1 MGDHN
6 MKLAF
11 ARTMLMSPLLAAL
24 MVASPRAGQAADAAA
39 AAAAAAS
46 ATTGLEEVVVTATRR
61 EERLQDVPI
70 SISAFSQEKLDA
82 QGLHNI
88 DDLTRLTPGVAFTR
102 NGMSSSANYNDENS
116 DINFRGIDSTAGTS
130 TTGIYIDDT
139 PVQSRHLGF
148 AATNVYP
155 ALFDLDRVEALRGPQ
170 GTLFGAGAEG
180 GAVRFLTAQP
190 GLTKASGYLRS
201 ELATT
206 RSGDPSYEIG
216 AAAGGPIIDNTL
228 GFRVSAS
235 YRRDGGWVD
244 KVAYAQVNPAD
255 PATALTFLG
264 NLESRSNWQDVATF
278 RAALRWAASDS
289 VSVTPSIYYQK
300 LRIND
305 TAAYWPKLSDP
316 ASGVYRNGNAL
327 TNPATDPFWLAAVK
341 VEWATSIGQLTSNTS
356 YYSRSQ
362 HSTSDYTQYLRASFT
377 ASPYPA
383 PGDMGY
389 ALFRDEQE
397 NYYQEIRLASKD
409 AGARISWNTGLFY
422 AHMNENI
429 PEDIIDPTLD
439 AETGGAFCGV
449 VPCPNGLWYHQPLT
463 RVVDKQAA
471 IFGEASLKLADTL
484 KLTLG
489 LRLAHVSYSSSL
501 NYGGAF
507 VGTTLLTSEASAS
520 EQPVTP
526 KVVLAWQPDR
536 DNLVY
541 VSAAKGYRVGGA
553 NGDVGNI
560 CDTPYAGGLGDLT
573 RLGLPIGP
581 DGKRHVPGQ
590 YNSDSLWSYELGA
603 KNTLLDHRL
612 QINSSFFYIDWSN
625 IQQSVYLLS
634 CGEQLFLNLGHARS
648 VGGDVDI
655 IYKPVDRLKLE
666 LTAAYVSA
674 KFTRTSC
681 AGLLT
686 FNGSQCSSSDGSIL
700 ASPIASKDDVL
711 PGAPWNFTAAAEWT
725 FATISGRAPYLR
737 IDYSYAT
744 AQTGLLPVQNPND
757 ASSDATLPGLPS
769 TSNLAL
775 RGGLRF
781 GGFDVSLFAQNLTDT
796 HPILF
801 KSRDLPAPSD
811 DLYFERGV
819 RPRTIGISA
828 AYRY

>member
-1 MGDHN
+1 

-11 ARTMLMSPLLAAL
+11 ARTLLMSPLLAAL
-24 MVASPRAGQAADAAA
+24 MVASPRTGLAAA
-39 AAAAAAS
+39 AAAAAAAASS

-88 DDLTRLTPGVAFTR
+88 DDLTRLTPGVTFTR

-190 GLTKASGYLRS
+190 GLSKASGYLRS

-206 RSGDPSYEIG
+206 HSGDPSYEVG

-244 KVAYAQVNPAD
+244 KVAWAQVNPAD

-264 NLESRSNWQDVATF
+264 NLESRSNWQDVTTF
-278 RAALRWAASDS
+278 RAALKWAASDS

-316 ASGVYRNGNAL
+316 AGGVYRNGNAL

-362 HSTSDYTQYLRASFT
+362 HSTSDYTQYLRATFT

-383 PGDMGY
+383 PGDIGY

-422 AHMNENI
+422 AHMKENI

-439 AETGGAFCGV
+439 AEAGGYCALVG

-463 RVVDKQAA
+463 RVIDTQTAV
-471 IFGEASLKLADTL
+471 FGEASLRFTDTL

-489 LRLAHVSYSSSL
+489 LRLANVSYRSSL

-507 VGTTLLTSEASAS
+507 VGGALFTSEASAS
-520 EQPVTP
+520 EKPVTP

-560 CDTPYAGGLGDLT
+560 CDTPYGNGAGDLT

-655 IYKPVDRLKLE
+655 IYKPVDTLKLE

-725 FATISGRAPYLR
+725 FAPVSGRAPYLR
-737 IDYSYAT
+737 IDYSYST
-744 AQTGLLPVQNPND
+744 AQSGLLPIQNVND
-757 ASSDATLPGLPS
+757 ASSDGTLPGLPS

-775 RGGLRF
+775 RGGVRF
-781 GGFDVSLFAQNLTDT
+781 GGFDVSLFAQNLTDE
-796 HPILF
+796 HPVLF
-801 KSRDLPAPSD
+801 KSRDVPTDAD
-811 DLYFERGV
+811 QLYFERGV
-819 RPRTIGISA
+819 RPRTIGITA